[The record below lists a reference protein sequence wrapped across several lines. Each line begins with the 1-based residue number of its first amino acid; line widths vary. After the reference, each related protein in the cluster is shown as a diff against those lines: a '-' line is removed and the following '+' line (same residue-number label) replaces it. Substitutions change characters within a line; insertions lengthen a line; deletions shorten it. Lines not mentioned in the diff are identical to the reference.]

1 MSKCPE
7 EMQRLQLLSPEPQQ
21 APKFP
26 KCLECTPTMAS
37 ARRSGPCSGLG
48 TQEHTQDE
56 CRSAEQG
63 PQRHIIDSNTSDYYH
78 SSYLRKNENFVGFP
92 YTYWWGEGGRF
103 SGGTNG
109 KKKNPLANAGDI
121 RDTGLI
127 PESGRSSGGGHG
139 NPLQYFC
146 LESPMDRGSWTTVH
160 RVTKNHN
167 QLKQL
172 STHTNLFYYFLQNS

>member
-48 TQEHTQDE
+48 TEGHTQDE

-63 PQRHIIDSNTSDYYH
+63 PQRHIIESNTSDYYH
-78 SSYLRKNENFVGFP
+78 SSYLRKNQNFVGFP
-92 YTYWWGEGGRF
+92 YTYWWGEGGG
-103 SGGTNG
+103 SQVALMV
-109 KKKNPLANAGDI
+109 KKKPACQCWRHKRHGF
-121 RDTGLI
+121 DTWVRKILWGRAWQPTPVFL
-127 PESGRSSGGGHG
+127 PGESHG
-139 NPLQYFC
+139 QRILDY
-146 LESPMDRGSWTTVH
+146 SP
-160 RVTKNHN
+160 
-167 QLKQL
+167 
-172 STHTNLFYYFLQNS
+172 